1 MIKGQE
7 KLINIFENMTIDQLP
22 HTFMLL
28 GEDGCGKHTLSKDI
42 AEKFSLEY
50 EDISTTISTE
60 LIMEIETIKVPTL
73 YILNINELKD
83 QNIILK
89 FIEDYKEFVYVCVLC
104 DNKNLLLETIAN
116 RCIIYEFER
125 YSKEFLMNNP
135 LYVLANDDNKEIM
148 LNVCTT
154 IGQMQDVVNQ
164 DLKGL
169 NELTLKIIDKTQ
181 DANFPNLLTLVNK
194 FNYKDYYDK
203 YDVNTFFKLMLFNLR
218 NKCKLDIKYYD
229 KYMLTQEYYK
239 RLLKDNRLNKENFIT
254 QYLIKFWKLVK
265 GNN

>member
-89 FIEDYKEFVYVCVLC
+89 FIFY
-104 DNKNLLLETIAN
+104 
-116 RCIIYEFER
+116 R
-125 YSKEFLMNNP
+125 
-135 LYVLANDDNKEIM
+135 IM
-148 LNVCTT
+148 LYNIACS
-154 IGQMQDVVNQ
+154 IFCYSIHCM
-164 DLKGL
+164 
-169 NELTLKIIDKTQ
+169 II
-181 DANFPNLLTLVNK
+181 
-194 FNYKDYYDK
+194 
-203 YDVNTFFKLMLFNLR
+203 
-218 NKCKLDIKYYD
+218 I
-229 KYMLTQEYYK
+229 
-239 RLLKDNRLNKENFIT
+239 
-254 QYLIKFWKLVK
+254 
-265 GNN
+265 

>member
-7 KLINIFENMTIDQLP
+7 KLTNTFQNMTIDELP

-28 GEDGCGKHTLSKDI
+28 GENGCGKHTLSKEI
-42 AEKFSLEY
+42 AKLFYLEY
-50 EDISTTISTE
+50 EDISTTITNE
-60 LIMEIETIKVPTL
+60 LIMEIETIKIPTL
-73 YILNINELKD
+73 YVLNINELND

-125 YSKEFLMNNP
+125 YTIEFLKDDP
-135 LYVLANDDNKEIM
+135 TYVLASDENKEII
-148 LNVCTT
+148 LNICTT

-164 DLKGL
+164 DIKGL
-169 NELTLKIIDKTQ
+169 NDLTLKIIDKTQ
-181 DANFPNLLTLVNK
+181 DANFPNLLTLVSK

-203 YDVNTFFKLMLFNLR
+203 YDVNTFFKLMLFNLK

-229 KYMLTQEYYK
+229 RYMLTQEYYK
-239 RLLKDNRLNKENFIT
+239 RLLKHNRLNKENFIS